1 MHPVL
6 AFPPLAGMSY
16 PALDAQGLTLTVP
29 DAQAIATLSQATR
42 DKVRVLMTSASRGCS
57 AALINTL
64 PNLGLIVSQG
74 VGQEKIDLA
83 ALAARA
89 IRLRSI
95 GETQTEDVA
104 DLAMALAQML
114 CRRLMAAD
122 QFARSGAWEN
132 DRFELGDSLYCMT
145 IGIAGLSGRIGQAI
159 SARAT
164 VAGMQIAGLKRAS
177 NMGLGALYDGW
188 ISLAAASDILVLAVP
203 GHDDLTG
210 VIDAPVLAA
219 LGPKGRLINVGRGN
233 LVKTDALITALET
246 GVIAGAALDVITD
259 EPKIPPR
266 LAALQNIILTP
277 HIGAQT
283 WGQRRRAAKI
293 AQTEVLAYLG
303 VKA

>member
-1 MHPVL
+1 M
-6 AFPPLAGMSY
+6 
-16 PALDAQGLTLTVP
+16 
-29 DAQAIATLSQATR
+29 
-42 DKVRVLMTSASRGCS
+42 
-57 AALINTL
+57 
-64 PNLGLIVSQG
+64 
-74 VGQEKIDLA
+74 
-83 ALAARA
+83 
-89 IRLRSI
+89 
-95 GETQTEDVA
+95 
-104 DLAMALAQML
+104 
-114 CRRLMAAD
+114 
-122 QFARSGAWEN
+122 
-132 DRFELGDSLYCMT
+132 
-145 IGIAGLSGRIGQAI
+145 
-159 SARAT
+159 
-164 VAGMQIAGLKRAS
+164 
-177 NMGLGALYDGW
+177 
-188 ISLAAASDILVLAVP
+188 
-203 GHDDLTG
+203 TG